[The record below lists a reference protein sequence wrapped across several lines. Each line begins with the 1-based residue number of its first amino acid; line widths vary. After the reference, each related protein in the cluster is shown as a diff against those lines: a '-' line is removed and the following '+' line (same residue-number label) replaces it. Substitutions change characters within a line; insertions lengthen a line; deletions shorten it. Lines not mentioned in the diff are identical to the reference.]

1 MTHFKLPVTMTR
13 LAVSLAAIIS
23 TGSIAA
29 PTLASDGY
37 YTVPLN
43 KNEMVRLPAPASA
56 VIIGDPNIADV
67 SIHSSDIIL
76 VIGRSFGET
85 NLIVLDEAGQTI
97 MNTDIQVVGSNPR
110 GRVRVFNVGEGRE
123 TYSCTPECLPA
134 PVLGDGSEFFGAFS
148 PTGGTISNTVAN
160 GPTASSAPSALTGA
174 FSPPPPSQ

>member
-1 MTHFKLPVTMTR
+1 MAQFNLPVSMTR
-13 LAVSLAAIIS
+13 LALSLAALFAS
-23 TGSIAA
+23 VSVAGTA
-29 PTLASDGY
+29 LAGDGF

-97 MNTDIQVVGSNPR
+97 MNTDIQVVDRSPR
-110 GRVRVFNVGEGRE
+110 GRVRVYKVGQGRE

-134 PVLGDGSEFFGAFS
+134 PALGDGSEFSGAFTPT
-148 PTGGTISNTVAN
+148 PTGGTITNTVAN
-160 GPTASSAPSALTGA
+160 GPTGGIQSPLTGA
-174 FSPPPPSQ
+174 FAAN